1 MVMKLNYDKKSKD
14 PTYFIQHGYRIG
26 KKCTT
31 KNVVRIGKHSELLKI
46 TDDPLAYAQEQVAK
60 YREEFENSKITV
72 PLTIDFNEKL
82 KYCDS
87 TSSSSSQLNI
97 GYFFLQAVYDRLG
110 IKEFFDKITSGRRI
124 TFDPNLVNRFLTY
137 ARILDP
143 DSKLG
148 TYDNL
153 ASYYEQPKFNYIHIS
168 RTMDIM
174 YEHYRDYI
182 SNLYERSSRIVNR
195 DTSVCYYDCTN
206 FYFETETEDD
216 DYVDEITGEII
227 KGLRKYG
234 LSKEHRPN
242 PIVQMGLFM
251 DGRGIPLSMCINHGS
266 QNEQLSAMPMEEE
279 LVRMFDGRKFIY
291 CADAGLN
298 SFDIRS
304 FNSISGRKFVVTQSI
319 KKLSKELQRAVFS
332 DRGFR
337 LLSNNK
343 SVTVGELKKIDIE
356 RIKNSDDAE
365 SRYLQAL
372 YNDRA
377 YKILNADKAED
388 TGLYE
393 LKTMK
398 NGKTR
403 RVKAKGVLKQ
413 DIIVTFSRKLM
424 EYQRNIRARQ
434 VERAR
439 KIISNID
446 PENYKKG
453 PNDVTRF
460 IKRVTNTEQEEIYV
474 IDESIIADE
483 ERYDGFYAVATN
495 LEDDARTILD
505 INAQRYKIE
514 DCFRVLKSNMM
525 TRPMFHRTKPRITAH
540 FMICFTALLIYR
552 LLEAQLTDAG
562 FHFTINEI
570 IETLKNMEVTNLE
583 DICYRA
589 TYSASQALTALNSI
603 CMLELDRKFYKPK
616 ELNKKI
622 KNFL

>member
-1 MVMKLNYDKKSKD
+1 MKLNYDKKSKD

-46 TDDPLAYAQEQVAK
+46 TDDPLAYAREQVARYK
-60 YREEFENSKITV
+60 EEFDKSKVTV
-72 PLTIDFNEKL
+72 PLTIDFDEKL

-87 TSSSSSQLNI
+87 TVSSSSRLNV
-97 GYFFLQAVYDRLG
+97 GYFFLQAVYDQLG
-110 IKEFFDKITSGRRI
+110 LKDFFTRITTDRRI

-153 ASYYEQPKFNYIHIS
+153 SYYYERPEFNYIHIS
-168 RTMDIM
+168 RTMDLM
-174 YEHYRDYI
+174 YEHYKDYI
-182 SNLYERSSRIVNR
+182 CNLYEKSNGIVKR

-206 FYFETETEDD
+206 FYFETESEDD
-216 DYVDEITGEII
+216 DYVDEITGETV

-234 LSKEHRPN
+234 FSKEHRPN

-251 DGRGIPLSMCINHGS
+251 DGRGIPLTMCINPGS
-266 QNEQLSAMPMEEE
+266 DNEQTSAVPMEEE
-279 LVRMFDGRKFIY
+279 LIEMFKEKDIIY

-304 FNSISGRKFVVTQSI
+304 FNSMGGRKFVVTQSL
-319 KKLSKELQRAVFS
+319 KRLSEELKNAALRDS
-332 DRGFR
+332 GFR
-337 LLSNNK
+337 LLSNELP
-343 SVTVGELKKIDIE
+343 VTIKDLKEFDKDKIKDGNDDE
-356 RIKNSDDAE
+356 RK
-365 SRYLQAL
+365 RLTAL

-377 YKILNADKAED
+377 YKILNADRAED

-393 LKTMK
+393 LKELKDGTYRK
-398 NGKTR
+398 
-403 RVKAKGVLKQ
+403 VKAKGVLKQ
-413 DIIVTFSRKLM
+413 DIIITFSRKVM
-424 EYQRNIRARQ
+424 EFQRNIRKRQ
-434 VERAR
+434 LERAK
-439 KIISNID
+439 KILKDYD
-446 PENYKKG
+446 PEKYKKG

-460 IKRVTNTEQEEIYV
+460 IKRVANNENKDVYI
-474 IDESIIADE
+474 IDESIIAE
-483 ERYDGFYAVATN
+483 EEKYDGFYAIATN
-495 LEDDARTILD
+495 LEDDAKTVLD

-514 DCFRVLKSNMM
+514 DCFRVLKTNMM
-525 TRPMFHRTKPRITAH
+525 ARPLFHRTRERITAH

-552 LLEAQLTDAG
+552 IIEAKLTDAG
-562 FHFTINEI
+562 FHFTINNI
-570 IETLKNMEVTNLE
+570 IETLKNMEVTNID

-589 TYSASQALTALNSI
+589 TYTSSKTLTALNTI
-603 CMLELDRKFYKPK
+603 YELELDRKNYRPK

-622 KNFL
+622 KKIL